1 MIKQTRNAMHMLIE
15 AYKAVYNQAMYK
27 GAGIKCSGSN
37 ALKLLLILASVGSA
51 QASTS
56 IKMPWGGKSPL

>member
-15 AYKAVYNQAMYK
+15 AYKAVFNQAMYK

-37 ALKLLLILASVGSA
+37 A
-51 QASTS
+51 
-56 IKMPWGGKSPL
+56 